1 MKKLILLL
9 AAMLTLT
16 ANMAKSDDWD
26 NAKEAWAYGL
36 VTGDFTEALMIIKP
50 LAEQGNAKFQN
61 LMGEMYDIGEGVKQD
76 KMEAM
81 KWFYKAAKQGDVDAQ
96 VNLLIKYD
104 YGTSV
109 KQDNLKAHM
118 WFNIAR
124 DNGADLP
131 DEVIRGIERRMTPA
145 AINIAQEM
153 TERCLE
159 SNYKDC

>member
-16 ANMAKSDDWD
+16 ANMAKSDNWD
-26 NAKEAWAYGL
+26 DVKEAQAYGL

-76 KMEAM
+76 KIEAM
-81 KWFYKAAKQGDVDAQ
+81 QWYYKAAKQGNVDAQ

-104 YGTSV
+104 YGRSV

-131 DEVIRGIERRMTPA
+131 DELIRGIERRMTPT
-145 AINIAQEM
+145 AIYRAQEM
-153 TERCLE
+153 AERCLE